1 MNRRTLLRGTG
12 CASLLGLAGH
22 AIPSVRAATPRILT
36 IDNRNIEV
44 NGKSARVYGLV
55 GPDGRPGLTF
65 NAGDN
70 FDVMLDNRLAE
81 ETMIH
86 WHGLTPP
93 NQFDG
98 VPDMPMPLLKPGE
111 QRSYSFPVGP
121 GGTHWMHAHTLQEQ
135 ALLAAPLIVRRPAEQ
150 SADEQEVVVLL
161 HDFSFT
167 PAAEL
172 LAKLKSGSSG
182 HGGMMMQG
190 MNHGSMMQGSGG
202 MSGMMMSGG
211 NGMMMQGG
219 GMAGMMGGMDLND
232 IAYDA
237 FLANDRTLDDPE
249 VVTVEKGGKVRL
261 RAINGATSTGFTI
274 DLGSLAGE
282 LVAVDGQPIVPVA
295 GQRFPLSMGQR
306 ADFRLAVPK
315 DGGAFPVLALR
326 EGAPERTGIILATT
340 GAAVSKVATSGEAA
354 GPVLTLDL
362 ENQLQAAEP
371 LAERKP
377 DRSFMV
383 HLFGNMADYSWGIA
397 GEPIKVRKGERVE
410 IEMMNMSMMAHPMH
424 LHGHHFQV
432 TGIGGM
438 PFTGAVR
445 DTVLVPPMQTV
456 RFAFDANNPAE
467 AWAFHCHHLYHMAS
481 GMMSAVSYEPV

>member
-12 CASLLGLAGH
+12 CAALLGLAGH
-22 AIPSVRAATPRILT
+22 AISPAKAAAPRLLS
-36 IDNRNIEV
+36 IDSRSIEV
-44 NGKSARVYGLV
+44 NGKSARVYGLT

-65 NAGDN
+65 NAGDTFN
-70 FDVMLDNRLAE
+70 VTLDNRLAE

-93 NQFDG
+93 NSFDG

-111 QRSYSFPVGP
+111 QRSYSFPVGR

-135 ALLAAPLIVRRPAEQ
+135 ALLAAPLIVRRVDEP

-172 LAKLKSGSSG
+172 LAKLKGGSG
-182 HGGMMMQG
+182 GGGGLMAQG
-190 MNHGSMMQGSGG
+190 MTHGSMMQGSGG
-202 MSGMMMSGG
+202 M
-211 NGMMMQGG
+211 NGMMMADGN
-219 GMAGMMGGMDLND
+219 MAGMMGGMDLND

-249 VVTVEKGGKVRL
+249 VVAVEKGGRVRL
-261 RAINGATSTGFTI
+261 RIINGATSTGFTI
-274 DLGSLAGE
+274 DLGSLPGE
-282 LVAVDGQPIVPVA
+282 LVAVDGQPIVPMA

-306 ADFRLAVPK
+306 ADLRLAVPK
-315 DGGAFPVLALR
+315 EGGAFPILALR
-326 EGAPERTGIILATT
+326 EGAPERTGIVLATA
-340 GAAVSKVATSGEAA
+340 GASITKLAGSPEVA

-362 ENQLQAAEP
+362 ETRLRAASP
-371 LAERKP
+371 LAARKP
-377 DRSFMV
+377 DRSIMV

-432 TGIGGM
+432 TAIGGM
-438 PFTGAVR
+438 PFAGAVR

-456 RFAFDANNPAE
+456 RFAFDADNPAE
-467 AWAFHCHHLYHMAS
+467 AWAFHCHNLYHMAS
-481 GMMSAVSYEPV
+481 GMMSAVGYDAA

>member
-1 MNRRTLLRGTG
+1 MNRRTLLTGTT
-12 CASLLGLAGH
+12 CAALLGLAGRS
-22 AIPSVRAATPRILT
+22 IPSARAAAPRTLT
-36 IDNRNIEV
+36 IDSRSIDV
-44 NGKSARVYGLV
+44 NGRSAKVYGLV
-55 GPDGRPGLTF
+55 GSDGKPGLTF
-65 NAGDN
+65 NAGDQ
-70 FDVMLDNRLAE
+70 FDVLLDNRLAE

-98 VPDMPMPLLKPGE
+98 VPNMPMPLLKAGE

-135 ALLAAPLIVRRPAEQ
+135 ALLAAPLIVRRADEQ

-167 PAAEL
+167 PASEI
-172 LAKLKSGSSG
+172 LAKLKGGSAG
-182 HGGMMMQG
+182 IGGMMMPG
-190 MNHGSMMQGSGG
+190 MKQGSMMQGSGG
-202 MSGMMMSGG
+202 MNGMMMYGGKMMSGG
-211 NGMMMQGG
+211 NMG
-219 GMAGMMGGMDLND
+219 GMMGGMDLND

-249 VVTVEKGGKVRL
+249 VVPVEKGGRVRL
-261 RAINGATSTGFTI
+261 RIINGSASTGFTV
-274 DLGSLAGE
+274 DLGELSGE
-282 LVAVDGQPIVPVA
+282 LVAVDGQPIVPMP
-295 GQRFPLSMGQR
+295 GRQFPLSMGQR
-306 ADFRLAVPK
+306 ADIRVSVPK

-326 EGAPERTGIILATT
+326 EGAPERTGIILATP
-340 GAAVSKVATSGEAA
+340 GATISKLANAGDAA
-354 GPVLTLDL
+354 GPVLGLDL
-362 ENQLQAAEP
+362 EAGLQASAP
-371 LAERKP
+371 LAARTP

-397 GEPIKVRKGERVE
+397 GEPIKVRKGDRVE

-438 PFTGAVR
+438 PFNGAVR

-456 RFAFDANNPAE
+456 RVAFDANNPAE

-481 GMMSAVSYEPV
+481 GMMSAVSYEPA